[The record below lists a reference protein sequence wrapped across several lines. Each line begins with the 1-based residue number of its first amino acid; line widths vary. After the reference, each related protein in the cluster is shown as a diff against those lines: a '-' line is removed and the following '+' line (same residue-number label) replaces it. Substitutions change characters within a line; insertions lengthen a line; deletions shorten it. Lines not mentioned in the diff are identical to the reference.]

1 MRILIVEDE
10 IKIRRGLASLISKHT
25 EHIVV
30 GEAKNGLEGFEMA
43 ERFQPDLVITDV
55 RMPVMDGL
63 EMIRRMREKK
73 MPQLFLILSGYSE
86 FEYARKAIKYGCED
100 YLLKPL
106 APEDITET
114 LRRIEEKLEKEIK
127 PPEKVERIF
136 RDYLIGNGEQQF
148 NEEELAKKAGFS
160 ADGRYIMIS
169 AYMNWSGIDQKKNC
183 VQWLEKLKEKNAI
196 TVVYFFIES
205 SGELICIM
213 KEESWN
219 KVKKQIEERLIS
231 NPVFKRGWVWC
242 RNQADTITGLKEIYR
257 KKLREQYMYSM
268 VLGEDRLLDNAQIQA
283 FEPEE
288 YQYPRYLEHR
298 MQEAVLGSHPEELR
312 AAGTEFMNVM
322 RTIKVRPAQISESYM
337 KMCSFLFT
345 LLYDMRKNIYDQ
357 MEKLEPIKNIG
368 AAVTSQNLEK
378 IFSEILHVIAEGI
391 EQKENI
397 RNYAIRRAIDYIRL
411 HYQESISLED
421 VAGRLDITPEYLSTL
436 FNREMGQNFSVFLKK
451 FRISHAKRLLKGT
464 NKKIYE
470 ISKEV
475 GYTDPKYFNRVF
487 KEEEGVSPGDYRAL
501 NR

>member
-183 VQWLEKLKEKNAI
+183 VQWLEK
-196 TVVYFFIES
+196 
-205 SGELICIM
+205 
-213 KEESWN
+213 
-219 KVKKQIEERLIS
+219 
-231 NPVFKRGWVWC
+231 
-242 RNQADTITGLKEIYR
+242 LKEIYR